1 MPTAHLIPAVFIPV
15 SAGAAAGGGV
25 CQCGN
30 SLFPFD
36 RRDVPE
42 AGRGLQ
48 QLGLPVHDRSV
59 VSLCGATPEALA
71 AAKHPHALISSSVP
85 AEEAGVD
92 LGQKKDSYFYSCCHN
107 NWCAAGGLF
116 LGGTWL
122 WTNET
127 HQLWNPKKR
136 HNSTESLFI
145 VFFFFP
151 FVP

>member
-1 MPTAHLIPAVFIPV
+1 MPTAHLILAGFIPV
-15 SAGAAAGGGV
+15 SAGAAGERGGA

-71 AAKHPHALISSSVP
+71 AAKRPHALISSSVP

-107 NWCAAGGLF
+107 N
-116 LGGTWL
+116 
-122 WTNET
+122 
-127 HQLWNPKKR
+127 
-136 HNSTESLFI
+136 
-145 VFFFFP
+145 
-151 FVP
+151 

>member
-1 MPTAHLIPAVFIPV
+1 MTTVNRTSHLATSDRSDSLSAEIGGQHFETSSKTGSNVGELRPQSFNPGRVYSCV
-15 SAGAAAGGGV
+15 SRGGGGGGGA

-59 VSLCGATPEALA
+59 ASLCGATPEALA

-107 NWCAAGGLF
+107 N
-116 LGGTWL
+116 
-122 WTNET
+122 
-127 HQLWNPKKR
+127 
-136 HNSTESLFI
+136 
-145 VFFFFP
+145 
-151 FVP
+151 